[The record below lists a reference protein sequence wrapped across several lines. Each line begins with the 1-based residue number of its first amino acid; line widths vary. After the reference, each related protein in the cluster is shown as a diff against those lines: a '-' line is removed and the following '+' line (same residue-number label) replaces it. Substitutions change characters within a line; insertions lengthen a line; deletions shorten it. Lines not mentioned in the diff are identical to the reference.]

1 MLHRTWIFCTGG
13 ATEATGTGGAAAA
26 ASADGLGAGGSGRK
40 DLRLQVLLAVVE
52 PESAVGWHAVRQLT
66 RHGGLSRSVDA
77 RTHGR
82 LCAGVRGELQSDEQQ
97 PEQGAHNPDG
107 GQIPICMDTCILACI
122 ATLKDPPPDKTKTS
136 ARGGRRARARK
147 APALTPQEGRGDEAA
162 TPAGG
167 TGRNPL
173 ITCHSCVECC
183 N

>member
-107 GQIPICMDTCILACI
+107 GQIPICRHTCIRMHSHKQAH
-122 ATLKDPPPDKTKTS
+122 APTKPNP
-136 ARGGRRARARK
+136 AHEEGDALARARH
-147 APALTPQEGRGDEAA
+147 R
-162 TPAGG
+162 
-167 TGRNPL
+167 R
-173 ITCHSCVECC
+173 
-183 N
+183 